1 MAPTID
7 TVLQDEELLLRWLP
21 GSARRMIVVFTG
33 VQAGFGGAPL
43 DEFAASASRR
53 GENNVLFVTDRR
65 ATWYSAPGLWS
76 KIVKLVRYLRRSE
89 GIEEIV
95 TLGNSM
101 GGYGALLLPQDLRVK
116 RAIAFSPQLTLARDL
131 TDDTR
136 WPDIMKR
143 YGKMPARNVGE
154 TFASTRTQYYLTAG
168 GGCREDIDHLEFAPQ
183 DKRVHRWILPRG
195 RHNLAG
201 SLKETGILY
210 DLIGAIIRGRKARV
224 EALYQRYSEMVEG
237 PSRPAIPVQGETP

>member
-7 TVLQDEELLLRWLP
+7 TVLEDTDLSLRWLP

-43 DEFAASASRR
+43 DEFAGSASRG

-65 ATWYSAPGLWS
+65 SSWYSAQGLWP
-76 KIVKLVRYLRRSE
+76 KIVKLVRYLRKSE
-89 GIEEIV
+89 GIEEVV

-101 GGYGALLLPQDLRVK
+101 GGYGALLLPQELRVR
-116 RAIAFSPQLTLARDL
+116 RAIAFSPQLTLDRAL
-131 TDDTR
+131 TTDTR

-154 TFASTRTQYYLTAG
+154 TFASTRTQYYLTVG
-168 GGCREDIDHLEFAPQ
+168 GECREDIDHLNFAP
-183 DKRVHRWILPRG
+183 DERRVHRWILPKG
-195 RHNLAG
+195 KHNLAG
-201 SLKETGILY
+201 SLKEAGILY
-210 DLIGAIIRGRKARV
+210 DVVGSIIRGRKARV
-224 EALYQRYSEMVEG
+224 ESLYQRYAETIEASSG
-237 PSRPAIPVQGETP
+237 PAILAQGETP